1 MGALSAP
8 PSLAL
13 SCRWRSRPQHQKQT
27 HAPQR
32 TIRSFPNLER
42 YVEAHPELFV
52 QAIAWTYKR
61 KDGATDPAEFQ
72 VPPERIET
80 MAERGHKLL
89 DAIERIPGHN
99 HLGELEATR
108 LATWIAAVRQGG
120 PHRKGYASLSPKPI
134 REFHRSQGPGLNAKP
149 SYTQGD
155 INRPKK
161 DRPPALNNNFQKRA
175 LKAVREQW
183 GHIDLHRFPLLVLF
197 WRQHGEGLTSSQ
209 SVHGTVHQRLLFR

>member
-1 MGALSAP
+1 VQYLSLRTDCVAKVGGTSSDRQKRAILESEGVILRIKIPYSALIWKKFS
-8 PSLAL
+8 SLQGPK
-13 SCRWRSRPQHQKQT
+13 SFCNTIGQKQT
-27 HAPQR
+27 HAPQQ

-134 REFHRSQGPGLNAKP
+134 REFHRSKCGSRLMKNC
-149 SYTQGD
+149 
-155 INRPKK
+155 
-161 DRPPALNNNFQKRA
+161 
-175 LKAVREQW
+175 RELW
-183 GHIDLHRFPLLVLF
+183 NSD
-197 WRQHGEGLTSSQ
+197 
-209 SVHGTVHQRLLFR
+209 

>member
-1 MGALSAP
+1 MD
-8 PSLAL
+8 
-13 SCRWRSRPQHQKQT
+13 T
-27 HAPQR
+27 
-32 TIRSFPNLER
+32 LER

-99 HLGELEATR
+99 HLGEVEATR
-108 LATWIAAVRQGG
+108 LATWIAAVRQGA

-134 REFHRSQGPGLNAKP
+134 REFHRSQGPGLNANPRTHKVT
-149 SYTQGD
+149 STG
-155 INRPKK
+155 PKK
-161 DRPPALNNNFQKRA
+161 TDPLHWTIISRS
-175 LKAVREQW
+175 
-183 GHIDLHRFPLLVLF
+183 GH
-197 WRQHGEGLTSSQ
+197 
-209 SVHGTVHQRLLFR
+209 

>member
-1 MGALSAP
+1 
-8 PSLAL
+8 
-13 SCRWRSRPQHQKQT
+13 
-27 HAPQR
+27 
-32 TIRSFPNLER
+32 
-42 YVEAHPELFV
+42 
-52 QAIAWTYKR
+52 
-61 KDGATDPAEFQ
+61 GATDPAEFQ

-134 REFHRSQGPGLNAKP
+134 REFHRSQGPDLNAKP
-149 SYTQGD
+149 SYIQGD

-183 GHIDLHRFPLLVLF
+183 GDIDLHRFPLLVLF
-197 WRQHGEGLTSSQ
+197 WRKHGEGLTSSQ
-209 SVHGTVHQRLLFR
+209 SVHGAVH